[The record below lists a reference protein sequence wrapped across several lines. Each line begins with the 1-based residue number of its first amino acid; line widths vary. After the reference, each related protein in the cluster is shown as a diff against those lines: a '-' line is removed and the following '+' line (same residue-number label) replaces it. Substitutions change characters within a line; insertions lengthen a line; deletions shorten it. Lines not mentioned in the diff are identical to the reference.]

1 MATSTNSKPRLAT
14 VWLGGCAGCHMSLL
28 DLDERIVDVLSLMD
42 LVFSPVADIKKFPDG
57 VDVTL
62 VEGAVCN
69 EENLHLARELRAKSK
84 LVVSFGDCAVTG
96 NVPGMRNRLK
106 LNDIVT
112 AVYTDPFY
120 REGPGPM
127 PQPEG
132 GEIPVLLP
140 KVVPLHQV
148 IPVDVYLPG
157 CPPSPERIWA
167 AVNAILKGGPIELP
181 EEMRSFG

>member
-28 DLDERIVDVLSLMD
+28 DLDERIVDVLGLVD
-42 LVFSPVADIKKFPDG
+42 LVYSPVADIKKFPDG

-62 VEGAVCN
+62 VEGACCN
-69 EENLHLARELRAKSK
+69 SENVHLARELRERSK

-106 LNDIVT
+106 LQDILDE
-112 AVYTDPFY
+112 VY
-120 REGPGPM
+120 EGPGPA
-127 PQPEG
+127 PPAEG
-132 GEIPVLLP
+132 DLPILLP

-148 IPVDVYLPG
+148 IPVDIYLPG
-157 CPPSPERIWA
+157 CPPDPERIWA
-167 AVNAILKGGPIELP
+167 AITAILKGGPVELP
-181 EEMRSFG
+181 VEMRTFG

>member
-1 MATSTNSKPRLAT
+1 MATSTSSKARLAT

-28 DLDERIVDVLSLMD
+28 DLDERIVDVLGLVD
-42 LVFSPVADIKKFPDG
+42 LVFSPVADIKKFPEG

-69 EENLHLARELRAKSK
+69 EDNLHLAYEIRERSK
-84 LVVSFGDCAVTG
+84 LVVAFGDCAVTG

-106 LNDIVT
+106 VANLISE
-112 AVYTDPFY
+112 VYAD
-120 REGPGPM
+120 GPGPAPPM
-127 PQPEG
+127 G
-132 GEIPVLLP
+132 VVPVLLP
-140 KVVPLHQV
+140 KVLPLHQV

-167 AVNAILKGGPIELP
+167 GINAILKGEPVELP
-181 EEMRSFG
+181 VEMRSFG

>member
-1 MATSTNSKPRLAT
+1 MATATNSKPRLAT

-28 DLDERIVDVLSLMD
+28 DLDERIVDVLTLMD
-42 LVFSPVADIKKFPDG
+42 LVYSPVADIKKFPDG

-62 VEGAVCN
+62 VEGSVCN

-84 LVVSFGDCAVTG
+84 LVVAFGDCAVTG
-96 NVPGMRNRLK
+96 NVPSCRNRLK
-106 LNDIVT
+106 LDDILT
-112 AVYTDPFY
+112 SVYTDSFY
-120 REGPGPM
+120 REGPGPVPD
-127 PQPEG
+127 PQN

-148 IPVDVYLPG
+148 IAVDVYLPG
-157 CPPSPERIWA
+157 CPPDPERIWA

-181 EEMRSFG
+181 VEMRTFG

>member
-28 DLDERIVDVLSLMD
+28 DLDERIVDVLGLVD
-42 LVFSPVADIKKFPDG
+42 LVYSPVADIKKFPDG

-62 VEGAVCN
+62 VEGACCN
-69 EENLHLARELRAKSK
+69 SENVHLARELRERSK

-106 LNDIVT
+106 LQDILDE
-112 AVYTDPFY
+112 VY
-120 REGPGPM
+120 EGPGPA
-127 PQPEG
+127 PPAEG
-132 GEIPVLLP
+132 DLPILLP

-148 IPVDVYLPG
+148 IPVDIYLPG
-157 CPPSPERIWA
+157 CPPEPERIWA
-167 AVNAILKGGPIELP
+167 AVTAILKGEPVELP
-181 EEMRSFG
+181 VEMRTFG